1 MLDEDYFSE
10 IKSGTVMQIRK
21 QIKTKQVVSKEN
33 DNDEDIEINHT
44 NNLPRLQICLPGDLI
59 KHDDLVKVMGKVCN
73 MLIETI
79 IFLFISGLKIL
90 PLKF

>member
-59 KHDDLVKVMGKVCN
+59 KHGDLVKVMGKVCN
-73 MLIETI
+73 MLIGTLY
-79 IFLFISGLKIL
+79 FYQYQD
-90 PLKF
+90 